1 MEGDKKKKKQQI
13 KYIVYF
19 IVKCAGERER
29 KQKKQKG
36 EFREGAAIVSRMRGR
51 LPEKETSE

>member
-1 MEGDKKKKKQQI
+1 
-13 KYIVYF
+13 VYF

-29 KQKKQKG
+29 ERKQKG
-36 EFREGAAIVSRMRGR
+36 EYREGAANISRMRGR

>member
-1 MEGDKKKKKQQI
+1 MEVTGAQE
-13 KYIVYF
+13 YIVYF
-19 IVKCAGERER
+19 IVKYAGERER

-36 EFREGAAIVSRMRGR
+36 EFREEAEIVSRMRGR